1 MDGSKRLF
9 KYDEQA
15 MLDAIRSV
23 QTEEIKSVRA
33 AAKAYGVPR
42 STLQLKLSG
51 KSPLE
56 RKMWPETYMTREEE
70 RMLVE

>member
-23 QTEEIKSVRA
+23 QTQEIKSVRA
-33 AAKAYGVPR
+33 AAMAYGVPR
-42 STLQLKLSG
+42 YTMQLKLSG

-56 RKMWPETYMTREEE
+56 RKMGPETNLTREEE